1 MFPPRGGRDEEGCP
15 RSMQRVGCGGE
26 SVEDGL
32 ELGMC
37 DRRYYD
43 KVTMEEGTRDMA
55 ELKWE

>member
-1 MFPPRGGRDEEGCP
+1 MAHEEGCP
-15 RSMQRVGCGGE
+15 RSTWRVGCGGE

-37 DRRYYD
+37 DRHYYD